1 MNSFHGVNW
10 RRICHGTSQ
19 CIRPG
24 CSRPVE
30 FEEQIVENHHS
41 SRQSAAD
48 FREEGQER
56 VGLYLLFWEKHMFHK
71 DKAVSGATPEVK

>member
-1 MNSFHGVNW
+1 MNSFHCVNW
-10 RRICHGTSQ
+10 CRICHGTSQ

-30 FEEQIVENHHS
+30 SEEQIVENHHS

-48 FREEGQER
+48 FREEGQEPCWF
-56 VGLYLLFWEKHMFHK
+56 VSPVLGKHMFHK
-71 DKAVSGATPEVK
+71 DKAVSEATPEVK